1 MHIEFLVE
9 EPSMEMALNI
19 LVPKIIGSQHT
30 FVIHNFQ
37 GKKKLLK
44 QLAKRMQAYANFLP
58 DDWRI
63 VVLVDRDND
72 DCKQLKQ
79 KLCTASQVIRQKKGD
94 VILHRIAIEEL
105 EAWFL
110 GDIPAIRIEFPKVP
124 AKLDKQQKFRDPDAI
139 KGGTWET
146 LDKLL
151 KDHGYQGLFKTQFAQ
166 QVAPHVAIDNNR
178 SNSFQQFRD
187 GLRRLIN
194 QGKGSIC

>member
-9 EPSMEMALNI
+9 EPSMEMALKI
-19 LVPKIIGSQHT
+19 LVPKIVGPQHT
-30 FVIHNFQ
+30 FCIHNFH

-63 VVLVDRDND
+63 VILVDRDND
-72 DCKQLKQ
+72 DCRQLKQ
-79 KLCTASQVIRQKKGD
+79 QLCIATQVLITRKGE
-94 VILHRIAIEEL
+94 VVLHRIAIEEL

-110 GDIPAIRIEFPKVP
+110 GDIPAIRIEFPKIP
-124 AKLDKQQKFRDPDAI
+124 AKLDKRQKFRDPDAI

-151 KDHGYQGLFKTQFAQ
+151 KDYGYQGLVKTQFAQ
-166 QVAPHVAIDNNR
+166 QIAPHIAIDNNR
-178 SNSFQQFRD
+178 STSFQHFRD
-187 GLRRLIN
+187 GLKMLIN
-194 QGKGSIC
+194 QS